1 MKGTLERDT
10 LDKVAELLL
19 SSEMKAIV
27 ALAVDLYDDYDLPDI
42 EEVYINE
49 EDADKIK
56 KTPCFLLKPNGWRS
70 INATAGGYIYEF
82 AVIVCAYVHVNTS
95 EGIPAT
101 HEKAATYLG
110 CAMDL
115 LFTSHSYE
123 AGYWITARP
132 DEPAALDDM
141 LQEALG
147 ELGRSSC
154 HQIVLQVP
162 VDYI

>member
-1 MKGTLERDT
+1 MKGTLEPDT
-10 LDKVAELLL
+10 LDRLRTLLL
-19 SSEMKAIV
+19 SDAMKTSVRAQSLADV
-27 ALAVDLYDDYDLPDI
+27 A
-42 EEVYINE
+42 EVYINE

-56 KTPCFLLKPNGWRS
+56 KTPCFLLKPNGWRY
-70 INATAGGYIYEF
+70 INATVGGYIYEF
-82 AVIVCAYVHVNTS
+82 AVIVCAYVHVTPS
-95 EGIPAT
+95 EGVPAT

-115 LFTSHSYE
+115 LFTSHSHE

-162 VDYI
+162 VDYT

>member
-1 MKGTLERDT
+1 MKGTLEPDT
-10 LDKVAELLL
+10 LKRLRTLLL
-19 SSEMKAIV
+19 SDAMKTSVRAQSLADV
-27 ALAVDLYDDYDLPDI
+27 A
-42 EEVYINE
+42 EVYINE

-56 KTPCFLLKPNGWRS
+56 KTPCFMLKPNGWRY
-70 INATAGGYIYEF
+70 INATSGGYIYEF
-82 AVIVCAYVHVNTS
+82 AVIVCAYDHIKAS
-95 EGIPAT
+95 EGTPET
-101 HEKAATYLG
+101 HDRVAIYLG

-132 DEPAALDDM
+132 DEPADLDDM
-141 LQEALG
+141 LKEMLG

-162 VDYI
+162 VDYT

>member
-1 MKGTLERDT
+1 M
-10 LDKVAELLL
+10 
-19 SSEMKAIV
+19 
-27 ALAVDLYDDYDLPDI
+27 LPI
-42 EEVYINE
+42 E
-49 EDADKIK
+49 A
-56 KTPCFLLKPNGWRS
+56 NGWRY

>member
-10 LDKVAELLL
+10 LDHLSDLLL
-19 SSEMKAIV
+19 SSGMTTL
-27 ALAVDLYDDYDLPDI
+27 LAAESLGATQA
-42 EEVYINE
+42 VYVNE

-56 KTPCFLLKPNGWRS
+56 KTPCFLLKPNGWRY
-70 INATAGGYIYEF
+70 INATVGGYIYEF
-82 AVIVCAYVHVNTS
+82 AVIVCAYDHIKAS
-95 EGIPAT
+95 EGTPET
-101 HEKAATYLG
+101 HDRVATYLG

>member
-1 MKGTLERDT
+1 MKGSLEHDT
-10 LDKVAELLL
+10 LDHLSGLLL
-19 SSEMKAIV
+19 SSAMTTL
-27 ALAVDLYDDYDLPDI
+27 LAAESLGAVQA
-42 EEVYINE
+42 VYVSE

-56 KTPCFLLKPNGWRS
+56 LTPCFLLKPNGWRY

-82 AVIVCAYVHVNTS
+82 AVIVCAYVHITPS
-95 EGIPAT
+95 EGIPAA

-115 LFTSHSYE
+115 LFASHSYE
-123 AGYWITARP
+123 AGYWTTARP
-132 DEPAALDDM
+132 DEPAELDDM
-141 LQEALG
+141 LKERLG
-147 ELGRSSC
+147 ELGRSSS

>member
-1 MKGTLERDT
+1 MKGSLEHDT
-10 LDKVAELLL
+10 LDHLSGLLL
-19 SSEMKAIV
+19 SSAMTTL
-27 ALAVDLYDDYDLPDI
+27 LAAESLGATQA
-42 EEVYINE
+42 VYINE

-56 KTPCFLLKPNGWRS
+56 PTPCFLLKPNGWRS
-70 INATAGGYIYEF
+70 INATVGGYIYEF
-82 AVIVCAYVHVNTS
+82 AVIVCAYVHITPS
-95 EGIPAT
+95 EGIPAA

-162 VDYI
+162 VDYT